1 MKRTWLLSAVLMCPL
16 LMLAQDV
23 FSQYTP
29 GGGAA
34 PYQPAVPSS
43 SEVYGGYGGY
53 YDGGT
58 TAAGSAMQGM
68 ASVVN
73 AAGNYNLATSAAAIC
88 PSPLSAEEEIGRS
101 AAPHI
106 IAV

>member
-16 LMLAQDV
+16 LMLAQNV

-29 GGGAA
+29 GGGTA
-34 PYQPAVPSS
+34 PYQPVVPSS

-53 YDGGT
+53 YDGGGT
-58 TAAGSAMQGM
+58 PAAGAAMQGM

-73 AAGNYNLATSAAAIC
+73 AAGNYNLATSAAAVNMTQAQKQGI
-88 PSPLSAEEEIGRS
+88 
-101 AAPHI
+101 
-106 IAV
+106 